1 MIFNEKGPYFY
12 ATAMDREYV
21 GNSSPEF
28 VEGYQGGGP
37 QLESPMRSDEIT
49 EPILTTGQIGQTVA
63 EGKGQGTFIETVQGA
78 IRKGAASVELSLSAS
93 GQEPGVGPDLYTK
106 EKLQE
111 IKDIAKANQIEIA
124 SVHVPAQVVGN
135 ISGFIS
141 PQQGFVEEQ
150 RFNQVNEVKK
160 AVEFSANTSEGGAI
174 VVHTGEFQRPMSEQ
188 DWSKGMGPDR
198 QPLFKHYEEEPERF
212 VSYLVDDRTGRVIQD
227 VKRTQ
232 VVYEPDFW
240 TAEDRG
246 MVGQTDPKTGRVFQK
261 YDWIDM
267 ENKWIDPNDDERL
280 FERVPK
286 WNSEKTEFQT
296 KRLTWDDFEERAKI
310 WNTEHANQ
318 IGRGDMDLKTAEEMF
333 IKTQM
338 ETRALQ
344 YKGSSLYHGQRYEMY
359 MEIRDK
365 AKEALEFYETLEPN
379 LTEDQKRNMMKQRG
393 FGMTRAGQELI
404 PSESISPVEALK
416 REIEDAEHSMRYTHE
431 ASASAD
437 AQADSTMEDL
447 GHMKTVASYAKGE
460 STKSIAEAAV
470 YAMDMTQNRKLEK
483 AIFVAPENIFPEMGY
498 GSHPDEL
505 IELVQCSRN
514 KMAHQLMDKRGYSK
528 EKARKLAEQHI
539 KATFDTEH
547 LGMWKK
553 HFTKKHGETE
563 EVFTERFN
571 GWYMEQVKKM
581 QDAGVIGHLHIADGF
596 GYGHANLP
604 AGQGN
609 LPVVDA
615 VTYLKKHGYEGAF
628 LSEGYG
634 DAQRMLRDTWRA
646 FGTPLYSHSSAGSP
660 GPGTRWNDVM
670 HGYFGRNQPPF
681 YTFGAYSPSND
692 WTLWSQTPME

>member
-1 MIFNEKGPYFY
+1 MMFNEKGPYFY
-12 ATAMDREYV
+12 ATAMDREYIS
-21 GNSSPEF
+21 NSSPEF
-28 VEGYQGGGP
+28 VEGYQGRGP
-37 QLESPMRSDEIT
+37 QIEGPMRSEEIT
-49 EPILTTGQIGQTVA
+49 QPILTTGQIGQTVA
-63 EGKGQGTFIETVQGA
+63 EGKGQGTFIESMQAA
-78 IRKGAASVELSLSAS
+78 IRKGAASVELSLSPS
-93 GQEPGVGPDLYTK
+93 GQEPGTGPDLYTK

-111 IKDIAKANQIEIA
+111 LRDIAKANQIEIA
-124 SVHVPAQVVGN
+124 SVHVPAQIVGN

-160 AVEFSANTSEGGAI
+160 AIEFSANTTEGSAI
-174 VVHTGEFQRPMSEQ
+174 VVHTGEFHRPMSEQ

-240 TAEDRG
+240 TAEDKG
-246 MVGQTDPKTGRVFQK
+246 LVGQTDPVTGRIYQAH
-261 YDWIDM
+261 DWVDM
-267 ENKWIDPNDDERL
+267 ENRWIDPNSEERL

-286 WNSEKTEFQT
+286 WNPDKTQFET

-310 WNTEHANQ
+310 WNSENSDQ
-318 IGRGDMDLKTAEEMF
+318 IRSGGMDPKTAEEMF

-344 YKGSSLYHGQRYEMY
+344 SRGSSLYHGQRYDMY
-359 MEIRDK
+359 MEQKKK
-365 AKEALEFYETLEPN
+365 ALAALEFYESIEESTP
-379 LTEDQKRNMMKQRG
+379 EDEKWKLMQQQGYGGALGK
-393 FGMTRAGQELI
+393 LI
-404 PSESISPVEALK
+404 PSEGKLPSQILK
-416 REIEDAEHSMRYTHE
+416 ETIKDAEHSMRYTHE
-431 ASASAD
+431 ASATAD

-447 GHMKTVASYAKGE
+447 RHMKTVASYAKGE

-470 YAMDMTQNRKLEK
+470 YAMDMTQNRKLNK
-483 AIFVAPENIFPEMGY
+483 PIFVAPENIFPEMGY

-514 KMAHQLMDKRGYSK
+514 KMAHDLMDKRGYS
-528 EKARKLAEQHI
+528 EDKARRLAEQHI
-539 KATFDTEH
+539 KATLDTEH

-553 HFTKKHGETE
+553 HFTKKQGESE
-563 EVFTERFN
+563 DQFTDRFN

-581 QDAGVIGHLHIADGF
+581 QEAGVIGHLHIADGF

-615 VTYLKKHGYEGAF
+615 VTYLKKHGYTGAY

-670 HGYFGRNQPPF
+670 HSYFGRNQPPF